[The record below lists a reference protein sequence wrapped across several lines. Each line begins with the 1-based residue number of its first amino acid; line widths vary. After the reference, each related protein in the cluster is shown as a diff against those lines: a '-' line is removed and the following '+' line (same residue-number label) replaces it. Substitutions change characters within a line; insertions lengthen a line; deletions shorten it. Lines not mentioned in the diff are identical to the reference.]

1 MQSKVVQAVVITLS
15 IHLLMGLNTLETKVA
30 SHSVEP
36 SEVPSEVIVA
46 LKQVLTR
53 R

>member
-1 MQSKVVQAVVITLS
+1 MMSKVIQAAVITLS
-15 IHLLMGLNTLETKVA
+15 IHLLIGLNTLETKVA
-30 SHSVEP
+30 RHSVEP
-36 SEVPSEVIVA
+36 GEVPGEVIVA

>member
-1 MQSKVVQAVVITLS
+1 MLSKVIQASVITLS
-15 IHLLMGLNTLETKVA
+15 LHLLIGLNTLETKVA

-36 SEVPSEVIVA
+36 SEVPSEMIVA
-46 LKQVLTR
+46 LKEVLAR